1 MACYTKN
8 LLLKPIYSTYN
19 RRQFV
24 PRSLQR
30 ATYFSMWRCPPLP
43 KLQSAEMSSL
53 RRKSLTV
60 LWSALLAFVI
70 LVIGQSVWGV
80 LLIANFRRGPT
91 APWSIVVMTGFLW
104 LMWRY
109 LGGSWWPRST
119 SERRQ
124 RLLRAN
130 SVSSRNFVL
139 AFIAGVFAMIALA
152 GYWIVFGELVRTS
165 PNAMPDT
172 SKYPLL
178 IVALVLTMSAVV
190 SPVVEE
196 IAFRGYCQKIL
207 ESEFQGRAAV
217 IISSLLFMLAHANH
231 GWFWSKLL
239 VYFLAGLAF
248 GTIVYLTNSI
258 IASVPV
264 HIVGDLLFFTLIWPR
279 DASRRLVTEG
289 GADPWFWLHIL
300 QAAVFTVL
308 ALLVFRHLA
317 GHCAS
322 GRQASH
328 REDAV
333 AV

>member
-1 MACYTKN
+1 
-8 LLLKPIYSTYN
+8 
-19 RRQFV
+19 
-24 PRSLQR
+24 
-30 ATYFSMWRCPPLP
+30 
-43 KLQSAEMSSL
+43 
-53 RRKSLTV
+53 
-60 LWSALLAFVI
+60 
-70 LVIGQSVWGV
+70 
-80 LLIANFRRGPT
+80 
-91 APWSIVVMTGFLW
+91 
-104 LMWRY
+104 
-109 LGGSWWPRST
+109 
-119 SERRQ
+119 
-124 RLLRAN
+124 
-130 SVSSRNFVL
+130 
-139 AFIAGVFAMIALA
+139 
-152 GYWIVFGELVRTS
+152 
-165 PNAMPDT
+165 MPDT

-178 IVALVLTMSAVV
+178 TVALVLTMSAVV

-196 IAFRGYCQKIL
+196 IAFRGYCQKTL

-264 HIVGDLLFFTLIWPR
+264 HIVGDLLFFTLIWPG

-300 QAAVFTVL
+300 QAAVFTAL
-308 ALLVFRHLA
+308 ALLAFRRLA
-317 GHCAS
+317 RHYAF

-328 REDAV
+328 REDVV